1 MVSINHSDIS
11 DMQINDGLVS
21 YIALNEQMLWYR
33 PHLTRTI
40 TSTAYQAIEIPRWVN
55 MVGYAIIG
63 GGGGGQ
69 SGNGGNNSSGRPGGA
84 SQWVVGTFALPTL
97 GESATY
103 YANIRVGEGG
113 AGGANSD
120 HAAGQNGAETSI
132 QMAYRVGT
140 AEASTQLSA
149 SSAGGRAG
157 PGSGLPVGSVSG
169 RPNAANSPRGET
181 GLPRGGEAGK
191 EVVGGIPGAGGGY
204 GGGGYFGSRG
214 RGAAG
219 GRGRAMLWMYSA

>member
-1 MVSINHSDIS
+1 MVTINHSDIG

-21 YIALNEQMLWYR
+21 YVVLNGQTLWYR
-33 PHLTRTI
+33 PYLMRTI

-55 MVGYAIIG
+55 MVGYAVIG

-69 SGNGGNNSSGRPGGA
+69 SGNGGNGGSGRPGGA

-97 GESATY
+97 VESATY
-103 YANIRVGEGG
+103 YANIRVGAGG
-113 AGGANSD
+113 NGGANSD
-120 HAAGQNGAETSI
+120 HAAGQNGAETLI
-132 QMAYRVGT
+132 QMSYRIGQS
-140 AEASTQLSA
+140 EASTQLSA
-149 SSAGGRAG
+149 SSAGGLGG
-157 PGSGLPVGSVSG
+157 PRSGLPVGAVSG
-169 RPNAANSPRGET
+169 RPDVAYSPRAET
-181 GLPRGGEAGK
+181 ALPRGGAAGK
-191 EVVGGIPGAGGGY
+191 EAVGGIPGAGGGY

>member
-1 MVSINHSDIS
+1 MVTINHSDIS

-21 YIALNEQMLWYR
+21 YVVLNGQTLWYR
-33 PHLTRTI
+33 PYLTRTI
-40 TSTAYQAIEIPRWVN
+40 TSTAAQAIAIPRWVN

-69 SGNGGNNSSGRPGGA
+69 SGNGSNRGDGRPGGA

-103 YANIRVGEGG
+103 YASIRVGAGG
-113 AGGANSD
+113 NGGANSD
-120 HAAGQNGAETSI
+120 HAAGQNGAATSI
-132 QMAYRVGT
+132 QMVYRVGT
-140 AEASTQLSA
+140 SEAATQLSA
-149 SSAGGRAG
+149 SSDGGRAG
-157 PGSGLPVGSVSG
+157 PASGLGIGAASG
-169 RPNAANSPRGET
+169 RPNAANSPRAEMA
-181 GLPRGGEAGK
+181 LPRGVAAGK

-204 GGGGYFGSRG
+204 GGGGIFGARG

-219 GRGRAMLWMYSA
+219 GRGRAMIWMYSA

>member
-1 MVSINHSDIS
+1 MVTINHSDIG
-11 DMQINDGLVS
+11 DMLINDGLVS
-21 YIALNEQMLWYR
+21 YVVLNGQTLWYR
-33 PHLTRTI
+33 PDLTRTI

-69 SGNGGNNSSGRPGGA
+69 SGNGSNNSSGRPGGA
-84 SQWVVGTFALPTL
+84 SQWVVGTFDLPTL

-113 AGGANSD
+113 DGGANSD
-120 HAAGQNGAETSI
+120 HAAGQDGAETFI

-140 AEASTQLSA
+140 AEAQTQLSA

-157 PGSGLPVGSVSG
+157 PGSGLPVGAVSG
-169 RPNAANSPRGET
+169 RPDAAYSPRAET
-181 GLPRGGEAGK
+181 ALPRGGAAGK
-191 EVVGGIPGAGGGY
+191 EAVGGIPGAGGGF
-204 GGGGYFGSRG
+204 GGGGLFGARG

-219 GRGRAMLWMYSA
+219 GRGRAMLWMYAA